1 MRRIIRCST
10 LCGLV
15 IGLASAT
22 AGATRTA
29 PSSAGPRTVPPPAS
43 GLVRYASAAQG
54 YSLLT
59 PARWAR
65 VPGVRRTPDGAPADL
80 TVVTPDHQALLGVMV
95 APSRGRAYTDADLRA
110 VADREIGQVGRVS
123 SSAIAYTTT
132 VTSDGTAVLAI
143 ASGVNVPTS
152 AFGTEQATVTVAVV
166 ARRHRLYG
174 ALGVVRVSRT
184 DNPADADLTRSETNQ
199 QLVLASLASVAFDPR
214 VGDDPHP
221 APAVGIDGFTR
232 HVGDARGYAISYPA
246 AWTPVSNGGADLTL
260 RSPDKDAILAVAV
273 VPTNGKDYS
282 DADLRA
288 LADGQIRQVG
298 PVESGI
304 AHGTARVGG
313 VTYQT
318 AVADVSPSG
327 DSFATAGATAHMVVL
342 AAVHDGRVYGFLAV
356 VVRSN
361 GPGNNNPR
369 YDIENQ
375 LVGLSFGTMTL
386 G

>member
-1 MRRIIRCST
+1 
-10 LCGLV
+10 V
-15 IGLASAT
+15 
-22 AGATRTA
+22 
-29 PSSAGPRTVPPPAS
+29 
-43 GLVRYASAAQG
+43 
-54 YSLLT
+54 
-59 PARWAR
+59 
-65 VPGVRRTPDGAPADL
+65 
-80 TVVTPDHQALLGVMV
+80 V
-95 APSRGRAYTDADLRA
+95 APSRGRVYTDADLRA

-174 ALGVVRVSRT
+174 ALGVVRLSRT

-232 HVGDARGYAISYPA
+232 HVGDTRGYAISYPA